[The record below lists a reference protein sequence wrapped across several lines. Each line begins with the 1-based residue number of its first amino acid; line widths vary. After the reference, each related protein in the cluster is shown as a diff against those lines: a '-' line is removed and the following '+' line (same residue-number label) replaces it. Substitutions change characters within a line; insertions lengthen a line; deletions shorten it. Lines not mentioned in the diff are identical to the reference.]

1 MGLFDR
7 SRNNQQQLS
16 DEQAVERYRYLLR
29 TAPPETIERAHEE
42 AFAQM
47 TPEQRQ
53 LALQQLAEAAP
64 PEERRYAKDDPHSL
78 ARLATRSELRQPGI
92 LERLFGGTRF
102 GGGGY
107 GYAGG
112 GGMTGGGIG
121 LGGMLAGSL
130 LASVAGSMIGSTI
143 ANSFFHDHGL
153 GSFGGQG
160 FMDAGGSDPSGPGSG
175 LAPTQDDLASYDTN
189 DFAYDEGQD
198 SGLGEDVGGDMD
210 FGGDDLG

>member
-1 MGLFDR
+1 MALFDR
-7 SRNNQQQLS
+7 SRNNQQTLT

-47 TPEQRQ
+47 TPEQRR
-53 LALQQLAEAAP
+53 LALEQLAETVP

-78 ARLATRSELRQPGI
+78 ARLATRTELRQPGI

-107 GYAGG
+107 GYSGG
-112 GGMTGGGIG
+112 GFTSGGMG
-121 LGGMLAGSL
+121 LGGMLTGSL
-130 LASVAGSMIGSTI
+130 LASVAGGMIGSAI
-143 ANSFFHDHGL
+143 ANTFFHHHGMGSFSGHGL
-153 GSFGGQG
+153 
-160 FMDAGGSDPSGPGSG
+160 MEAGSDLSGLGG
-175 LAPTQDDLASYDTN
+175 ELAPTQSDLASYDTN

-198 SGLGEDVGGDMD
+198 GGFGDEVGGDMD
-210 FGGDDLG
+210 FGGDDLL